1 MVLPVHLRLSA
12 VVAIMDCPDRCQFI
26 GSPSLKQAALQS
38 IWLFQESLSR
48 AINFL
53 PHCLVL
59 IGFDLQ
65 RYFLQK
71 FVYRFEHPVS
81 VGASCRKAGCQSL
94 NPSVSN
100 LL

>member
-1 MVLPVHLRLSA
+1 MQCLWRLLLPCALA
-12 VVAIMDCPDRCQFI
+12 VVP
-26 GSPSLKQAALQS
+26 
-38 IWLFQESLSR
+38 LSR
-48 AINFL
+48 AINLL

-71 FVYRFEHPVS
+71 CSYRLEHPVS
-81 VGASCRKAGCQSL
+81 VGASCRNAGCQSL